1 MKNLF
6 RKASAVAMSAAL
18 ALNGTAVGSAV
29 RFTADA
35 ADAAKFEF
43 EDAKITG
50 DVTVEKDASASGGS
64 VLKMTESGTI
74 ELTSDGKDKV
84 TCYLDLPCQK
94 LHKPTKPKENP
105 PHEHNAD

>member
-43 EDAKITG
+43 EDATVTG
-50 DVTVEKDASASGGS
+50 KTAVDSDRNGVRGS
-64 VLKMTESGTI
+64 LRGYV
-74 ELTSDGKDKV
+74 
-84 TCYLDLPCQK
+84 
-94 LHKPTKPKENP
+94 
-105 PHEHNAD
+105 